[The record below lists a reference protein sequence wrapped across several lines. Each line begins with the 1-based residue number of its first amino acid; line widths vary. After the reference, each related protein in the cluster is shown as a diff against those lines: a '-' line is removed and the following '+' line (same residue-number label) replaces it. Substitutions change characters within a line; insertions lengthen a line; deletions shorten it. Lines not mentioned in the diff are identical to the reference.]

1 MNIAF
6 SETSIGKIGIAED
19 TGKITNVYFAT
30 DIIPP
35 ALELEETALLRDAFQ
50 QLNAYLKGTLKAF
63 SLPIA
68 PAGTIFRQQVW
79 QLLANIPYGT
89 TATYK
94 DIAIAL
100 GNPQSVR
107 AVGQANHQNP
117 IPLFIPCHRII
128 GMNGKLVGYRGGLA
142 IKAKLLEIEKQGLA
156 NPLNLE

>member
-35 ALELEETALLRDAFQ
+35 ALALKETALLRDAFQ
-50 QLNAYLKGTLKAF
+50 QLNAYLKGTLTAF

-156 NPLNLE
+156 NP

>member
-6 SETSIGKIGIAED
+6 SETSIGKIGIAEAV
-19 TGKITNVYFAT
+19 GEITNVYFET

-35 ALELEETALLRDAFQ
+35 ALELKETALLRDAFR

-79 QLLANIPYGT
+79 QLLNNIPYGK

-156 NPLNLE
+156 NP

>member
-1 MNIAF
+1 MNITF
-6 SETSIGKIGIAED
+6 SETSIGKIGIAEAA
-19 TGKITNVYFAT
+19 GKITNVYFAT

-35 ALELEETALLRDAFQ
+35 ALELKETTLLRDAFQ
-50 QLNAYLKGTLKAF
+50 QLNAYLKGKLKAF

-79 QLLANIPYGT
+79 QLLVNIPYGT

-156 NPLNLE
+156 NP

>member
-35 ALELEETALLRDAFQ
+35 ALELEETALLRDAFR
-50 QLNAYLKGTLKAF
+50 QLNAYLKGTFKAF

-156 NPLNLE
+156 NP